1 MRKKRVTYHRT
12 RPAGE
17 QGPVAERERDNKLLR
32 IAGLPAVLA
41 LFGNEPERIERLFL
55 LDSLKR
61 EAGPICAYLASDRR
75 PYRIVE
81 ADELE
86 KIAGTAMHGGIV
98 ALAEAVEMPYFEP
111 EDGLEWAAA
120 GEPLLILDGVG
131 NPHNLGAIVRSAA
144 FFGLKRI
151 LVSDNPEQALPSDAS
166 HRVARGGMAH
176 VEIIDAGRIEETLQQ
191 LKPHYL
197 VIATGLGQG
206 QPWRAIGPGDR
217 RPRAIVLGNEEAGL
231 DPETLAACD
240 VVLTIPGS
248 GKVQSLNVAATAAI
262 LIHLLADGK

>member
-1 MRKKRVTYHRT
+1 MI
-12 RPAGE
+12 
-17 QGPVAERERDNKLLR
+17 ERERDQKLVR
-32 IAGLPAVLA
+32 IAGLAAVQA

-55 LDSLKR
+55 LDNLKR
-61 EAGPICAYLASDRR
+61 EAGPICAYLAADRR

-98 ALAEAVEMPYFEP
+98 ALAEAVEMPLFEP
-111 EDGLEWAAA
+111 EDGRDWAAA

-131 NPHNLGAIVRSAA
+131 NPHNLGAIVRTAA
-144 FFGLKRI
+144 FFGLKRV

-176 VEIIDAGRIEETLQQ
+176 VEIVDAGEIEVTLKQ

-197 VIATGLGQG
+197 VVATGLDKG
-206 QPWRAIGPGDR
+206 QPWREIGAGDR
-217 RPRAIVLGNEEAGL
+217 RPRAIVLGNEEVGL
-231 DPETLAACD
+231 DPATLNACD
-240 VVLTIPGS
+240 AVLTIPGS
-248 GKVQSLNVAATAAI
+248 GAVQSLNVAATAAI
-262 LIHLLADGK
+262 LIHLLAG